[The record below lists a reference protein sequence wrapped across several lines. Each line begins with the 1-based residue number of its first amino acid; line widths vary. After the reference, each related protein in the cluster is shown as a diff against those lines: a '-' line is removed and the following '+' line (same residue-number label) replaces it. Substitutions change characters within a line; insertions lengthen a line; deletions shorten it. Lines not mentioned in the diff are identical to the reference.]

1 MLSRRPLLLS
11 FPMLLSLAVACG
23 PAATPAPQAGPGG
36 HPEAQAPLPPVPQAS
51 LELSIKRAGPLQKGT
66 PSPVLTAL
74 SKEMARYK
82 TTFAKLPRPRPYFLG
97 YQVIER
103 QAVEIEATMGAIT
116 RTSEDHRRVLGVEVR
131 VGDYDL
137 DNTNPASGYGFAWG
151 GSWML
156 PLEDDVERL
165 RPTIWLA
172 TERAHRQS
180 REAFAEVKAK
190 IAVKAREEEQSNDF
204 SREEAL
210 EQILPAA
217 SVKVDLEQWK
227 ARLRRI
233 SAPFKTHPEV
243 YFSQVKLMVSA
254 DNRYLINSE
263 GTRIQTGRTYAR
275 VGIMGHT
282 RAEDGMDLIR
292 SETVDAGDLSR
303 LEAEELIM
311 AKVKQVISD
320 LAALRK
326 APLTDPYIGP
336 AILEGR
342 AAGVYFHEIFGHRV
356 EGHRQKGHLEGQT
369 FAKQV
374 GKQVLPTF
382 IDVYDDP
389 TITGM
394 VGVELNGFYQV
405 DDEGVLAQRASLVE
419 GGVLKGFLMSRD
431 PARGFNRSNGH
442 GRRQEGRP
450 VVSRQGNLIVHPTR
464 VTTPE
469 ALKARL
475 LLEIKRQNK
484 PYGLRFTVVE
494 GGFTNTS
501 RYGAQFFKVK
511 PVMVYKIYPDGREEL
526 VRGADI
532 EGTPLTSISQVQL
545 AANDMV
551 VFNGY
556 CGAES
561 GMVPVSAASPS
572 LLVSKVEIARR
583 MTGKERPPIL
593 PAPPNAGDK
602 GGAK

>member
-1 MLSRRPLLLS
+1 
-11 FPMLLSLAVACG
+11 V
-23 PAATPAPQAGPGG
+23 Q
-36 HPEAQAPLPPVPQAS
+36 
-51 LELSIKRAGPLQKGT
+51 
-66 PSPVLTAL
+66 
-74 SKEMARYK
+74 
-82 TTFAKLPRPRPYFLG
+82 
-97 YQVIER
+97 
-103 QAVEIEATMGAIT
+103 
-116 RTSEDHRRVLGVEVR
+116 
-131 VGDYDL
+131 
-137 DNTNPASGYGFAWG
+137 
-151 GSWML
+151 
-156 PLEDDVERL
+156 RL

-190 IAVKAREEEQSNDF
+190 LAVKAKEEEQSNDF
-204 SREEAL
+204 SKEQPL
-210 EQILPAA
+210 EQINPAA
-217 SVKVDLEQWK
+217 VVKVDLEDWK
-227 ARLRRI
+227 ARLRRLA
-233 SAPFKTHPEV
+233 APFKAHPEV
-243 YFSQVKLMVSA
+243 YFSQIKLMVSA

-263 GTRIQTGRTYAR
+263 GSRVQTGRTYAR
-275 VGIMGHT
+275 VGIMAHT

-292 SETVDAGDLSR
+292 SETVDAGALDR
-303 LEAEELIM
+303 LAAEEAIA
-311 AKVKQVISD
+311 AKVQQVITD
-320 LAALRK
+320 LKALRK

-374 GKQVLPTF
+374 GKQVLPPF

-394 VGVELNGFYQV
+394 VGVELNGFYRV
-405 DDEGVLAQRASLVE
+405 DDEGVVAQRASLVE
-419 GGVLKGFLMSRD
+419 GGILKGFLMSRD

-475 LLEIKRQNK
+475 LLEIKRQKK
-484 PYGLRFTVVE
+484 PYGLRFTVVQ

-532 EGTPLTSISQVQL
+532 EGTPLASISQVQL

-593 PAPPNAGDK
+593 PAPPNSATK

>member
-1 MLSRRPLLLS
+1 MTRSLPLSLLLL
-11 FPMLLSLAVACG
+11 PLIAMAPGCG
-23 PAATPAPQAGPGG
+23 PTAAPPPRVGPGG
-36 HPEAQAPLPPVPQAS
+36 EVRDQAPLPPAPEAV
-51 LELSIKRAGPLQKGT
+51 LDLKLVRAQPGGEGKA
-66 PSPVLTAL
+66 SPVLTAL
-74 SKEMARYK
+74 SREMDRYK
-82 TTFAKLPRPRPYFLG
+82 ATFAKQKEPRPYFLG

-103 QAVEIEATMGAIT
+103 QAVELEAMAGAIT
-116 RTSEDHRRVLGVEVR
+116 REHEEHSRVLGVEVR
-131 VGDYDL
+131 VGDYGL
-137 DNTNPASGYGFAWG
+137 DNTNPAAGYGMGWG
-151 GSWML
+151 GSWLL
-156 PLEDDVERL
+156 PLEDDVARL

-172 TERAHRQS
+172 TERSQRQS

-190 IAVKAREEEQSNDF
+190 IAVKAKEEELSSDF
-204 SREEAL
+204 SREEPLVRVMPTAT
-210 EQILPAA
+210 
-217 SVKVDLEQWK
+217 VKVDLEAWK
-227 ARLRRI
+227 ARLRRLA
-233 SAPFKTHPEV
+233 APLAAHPGV
-243 YFSQVKLMVSA
+243 YFSQVKLMASA
-254 DNRYLINSE
+254 DNRYLVNSE
-263 GTRIQTGRTYAR
+263 GSRVQTGRTYAR

-511 PVMVYKIYPDGREEL
+511 PVMVYRVYPDGHEQL

-593 PAPPNAGDK
+593 PAPPATK

>member
-1 MLSRRPLLLS
+1 LLI
-11 FPMLLSLAVACG
+11 LALWTAASCG
-23 PAATPAPQAGPGG
+23 PPAAPPKTSAGGAAPAV
-36 HPEAQAPLPPVPQAS
+36 EALPPPPAAALDLKAVTGSAP
-51 LELSIKRAGPLQKGT
+51 GKGK
-66 PSPVLTAL
+66 PSPVLAAL
-74 SKEMARYK
+74 DAELKRYQAS
-82 TTFAKLPRPRPYFLG
+82 FAKLPAPRPYFLG

-103 QAVEIEATMGAIT
+103 RGLEMEATMGAISSV
-116 RTSEDHRRVLGVEVR
+116 RRDHRRVLGVEVR
-131 VGDYDL
+131 VGDYKL
-137 DNTNPASGYGFAWG
+137 DNTNPVSGRGMRYG
-151 GSWML
+151 GSWLL
-156 PLEDDVERL
+156 PLEDDVQKL

-172 TERAHRQS
+172 SERTYRQS
-180 REAFAEVKAK
+180 KEAYAEVKSK
-190 IAVKAREEEQSNDF
+190 LAVKAKEEEKSDDF
-204 SREEAL
+204 SREQPLKHIEPVGA
-210 EQILPAA
+210 
-217 SVKVDLEQWK
+217 VKVDVAAWK

-233 SAPFKTHPEV
+233 AAPFKEHPEIF
-243 YFSQVKLMVSA
+243 FSQVKLLVSA
-254 DNRYLINSE
+254 DNRFLVNSE
-263 GTRIQTGRTYAR
+263 GSRVQTSRTYAR
-275 VGIMGHT
+275 IALMGHT
-282 RAEDGMDLIR
+282 RAEDGMDLMR
-292 SETVDAGDLSR
+292 GETVDAGSLDRLASDEEILARVKSLIADL
-303 LEAEELIM
+303 L
-311 AKVKQVISD
+311 
-320 LAALRK
+320 ALRK
-326 APLTDPYIGP
+326 APLADPYVGP

-356 EGHRQKGHLEGQT
+356 EGHRQKGHIEGQT

-374 GKQVLPTF
+374 GKRVLPEF

-389 TITGM
+389 TMAGLA
-394 VGVELNGFYQV
+394 GVELNGFYRV
-405 DDEGVLAQRASLVE
+405 DDEGVVARRASLVE
-419 GGVLKGFLMSRD
+419 AGVLKGFLMSRD

-450 VVSRQGNLIVHPTR
+450 VVARQGNLIVHPR
-464 VTTPE
+464 VVTTPE
-469 ALKARL
+469 ALKQRL
-475 LLEIKRQNK
+475 LHEVKRQGK

-511 PVMVYKIYPDGREEL
+511 PVMVYKVYPDGREEL

-593 PAPPNAGDK
+593 PAPSAKAGK

>member
-1 MLSRRPLLLS
+1 MPTRRSVLL
-11 FPMLLSLAVACG
+11 PLSLALSTALSCG
-23 PAATPAPQAGPGG
+23 PAATPAPKAGTPG
-36 HPEAQAPLPPVPQAS
+36 EAKPDAPLPVPQAT
-51 LELSIKRAGPLQKGT
+51 LDLKVKRAAPAGEGKA
-66 PSPVLTAL
+66 SPVLTAL
-74 SKEMARYK
+74 DKEMTRYK
-82 TTFAKLPRPRPYFLG
+82 ATFAKQKEPRPYFLG

-103 QAVEIEATMGAIT
+103 QAVEIEAVSGAIT
-116 RTSEDHRRVLGVEVR
+116 REHKEHRRVLGVEVR
-131 VGDYDL
+131 VGDYGL
-137 DNTNPASGYGFAWG
+137 DNTNPAAGYGMGWG
-151 GSWML
+151 GSWLL
-156 PLEDDVERL
+156 PLEDDVAKL

-172 TERAHRQS
+172 TERSQRQT

-190 IAVKAREEEQSNDF
+190 IAVKAKEEEQSPDF
-204 SREEAL
+204 SREEPLVRIMPTAT
-210 EQILPAA
+210 
-217 SVKVDLEQWK
+217 VKVDMAAWK
-227 ARLRRI
+227 ARLRRLA
-233 SAPFKTHPEV
+233 APLAANPGV

-254 DNRYLINSE
+254 DNRYLLNSE
-263 GTRIQTGRTYAR
+263 GSRVQTGRTYAR

-282 RAEDGMDLIR
+282 RAEDGMDLVR
-292 SETVDAGDLSR
+292 SETVDASSLDGLA
-303 LEAEELIM
+303 AEEAI
-311 AKVKQVISD
+311 AARVKQVIDD

-326 APLTDPYIGP
+326 APLSDPYIGP

-356 EGHRQKGHLEGQT
+356 EGHRQKGHIEGQT

-374 GKQVLPTF
+374 GKQVLPPF

-389 TITGM
+389 TIAGLA
-394 VGVELNGFYQV
+394 GVELNGFYRV
-405 DDEGVLAQRASLVE
+405 DDEGVMAQRASLVE
-419 GGVLKGFLMSRD
+419 GGVLKGFLMSRN

-450 VVSRQGNLIVHPTR
+450 VVARQGNLIVHPSK

-469 ALKARL
+469 ALKVRL
-475 LLEIKRQNK
+475 LQEVKRQGK

-511 PVMVYKIYPDGREEL
+511 PVMVYRIYPDGREEL

-593 PAPPNAGDK
+593 PAPPMKK